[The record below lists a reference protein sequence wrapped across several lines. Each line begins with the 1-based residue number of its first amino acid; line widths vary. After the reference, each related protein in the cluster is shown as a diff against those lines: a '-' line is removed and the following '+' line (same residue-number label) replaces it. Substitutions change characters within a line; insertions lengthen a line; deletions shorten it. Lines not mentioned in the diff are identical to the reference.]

1 MMILKLPL
9 FKVALCL
16 CSIFLIGCGS
26 SGSDS
31 SSVTDPKESEQST
44 SEESDYDETLTSD
57 VIVEESGQEST
68 VADSVVED
76 STVSEPSAIESS
88 DSEQILTP
96 DAVAENTE
104 ETSDSDEDLVSTPVT
119 ESKTVDLNITWYD
132 NSDNE
137 DEFIIERRLLSNVD
151 YGTIYYTEENITSYN
166 DLDVQSGETYCYR
179 ISASNIA
186 GQSPS
191 SETCIEL

>member
-31 SSVTDPKESEQST
+31 SSVANPKESEQST
-44 SEESDYDETLTSD
+44 IEEADSDETLTSD
-57 VIVEESGQEST
+57 VIVEESEQDST
-68 VADSVVED
+68 VSDSVVED
-76 STVSEPSAIESS
+76 STVSEPSVVESS
-88 DSEQILTP
+88 DSDEILASDP
-96 DAVAENTE
+96 VSESVE
-104 ETSDSDEDLVSTPVT
+104 ETSDSDDDLISTPVT
-119 ESKTVDLNITWYD
+119 ESNSVDLNITWYD

-151 YGTIYYTEENITSYN
+151 YGTTYYTEENVTSYN

-179 ISASNIA
+179 VSASNTV

-191 SETCIEL
+191 SEICIEL